1 MEFDRQ
7 YEDVLRRA
15 ELFSR
20 IVSLVD
26 TVRQHEPKPIHT
38 PANRVAA
45 LADLPRIL
53 VVDRRVS
60 CDGLTLDLARRP
72 LTLRLFQLFVEADGE
87 MIQRDDLVSRLY
99 EIDASHHS
107 ERFVESLLGNAIKL
121 ISRSRALAGACLT
134 GRQHVGMEWFPYDQ
148 ERKCWSLY
156 RLLNRYWLDRL
167 S

>member
-7 YEDVLRRA
+7 YADVLRRA

-26 TVRQHEPKPIHT
+26 AVRQHDPKPIPN
-38 PANRVAA
+38 PAGRVSA
-45 LADLPRIL
+45 LADLPRIA
-53 VVDRRVS
+53 VIDRRVT

-87 MIQRDDLVSRLY
+87 TIQRDHLVTRLY
-99 EIDASHHS
+99 EIDAAHHS
-107 ERFVESLLGNAIKL
+107 ERFIESLLGNAIKL
-121 ISRSRALAGACLT
+121 ISRSRALAGSCLT

-156 RLLNRYWLDRL
+156 RLHNRYWLDRL